1 MSHHVNLHVGV
12 KSDPIE
18 YRYSWEWLV
27 RILADEGVGF
37 VQIGTFFEM
46 YHLPDAALLRLRE
59 TAERYGVRISSM
71 FTAHRELGGFFQEDE
86 AWHEVAFC
94 NYQRLI
100 QIGALLGANSVGSNP
115 GAILRDQMHLKASGI
130 RNYISA
136 MKQLMHFAASCGVN
150 TLTVEPMSCLAEPP
164 TLPAEMTAM
173 AAELMAYHDEHAG
186 DTARIGYCFDI
197 SHGYVDETRRVR
209 HTSMELLDAALPY
222 ITELHL
228 KNTDALHESTF
239 GFTPADRERGI
250 IEVEAFRDRLLANS
264 GRLPVRDLVG
274 YFEIGGPKLGR
285 DYSDR
290 DLEMALRISI
300 RYLRQAFATSQADLD
315 VAAAPER
322 QQIVLSKSG
331 LSAPEIRVAPSMMC
345 ADMSRLRD
353 EVQELE
359 ALGVNL
365 LHWDIMDAHFVPNL
379 PCGLAMLERLRGLTN
394 LPFDVHLM
402 VENNDLFIAELAK
415 IGVQMISV
423 HYESARH
430 CDRTLSLIREAGA
443 AAGIA
448 LNPATPPSVLEY
460 VTHLLDFLLVMTVN
474 PGFAGQKLSGSGLAK
489 IAGCKAW
496 LRNAGLTIP
505 IEVDGNVSFEHI
517 PEMVRLGG
525 DILVAGTSSLFHRAG
540 TGSQNMQRIRMGI
553 AQGLDLRV
561 REGQR
566 VPETR
571 EMSVSGVNEQL

>member
-1 MSHHVNLHVGV
+1 MSDYVNLHLGV

-18 YRYSWEWLV
+18 YRYSWDWLL

-46 YHLPDAALLRLRE
+46 YHLRDSALLQLRE
-59 TAERYGVRISSM
+59 TAERRGVQISSI
-71 FTAHRELGGFFQEDE
+71 FSAHRELGGFFREED
-86 AWHEVAFC
+86 AWHEVAFR

-100 QIGALLGANSVGSNP
+100 QIGGLLGASSVGSNP
-115 GAILRDQMHLKASGI
+115 GSILRDQMHLKTAGI
-130 RNYISA
+130 RTYIAA
-136 MKQLMHFAASCGVN
+136 MKKLMHYAASCGVK
-150 TLTVEPMSCLAEPP
+150 TLAIEPMSCLAEPP
-164 TLPAEMTAM
+164 TLPAEITDM
-173 AAELMAYHDEHAG
+173 AEELMVYHDEHAE

-197 SHGYVDETRRVR
+197 SHGYVDDTRRVR
-209 HTSMELLDAALPY
+209 HTSVELLGTALPY
-222 ITELHL
+222 ITEIHL
-228 KNTDALHESTF
+228 KNTDVLHESTF
-239 GFTPADRERGI
+239 GFTPADEKKGI
-250 IEVEAFRDRLLANS
+250 IDVESFRDRLLANS
-264 GRLPVRDLVG
+264 ARLPVRDLVG
-274 YFEIGGPKLGR
+274 YFEFGGPKLGR

-290 DLEMALRISI
+290 DLEESLRISI
-300 RYLRQAFATSQADLD
+300 RHLREVFATPQADQ
-315 VAAAPER
+315 APVSTPGV
-322 QQIVLSKSG
+322 QQNILCEPDN
-331 LSAPEIRVAPSMMC
+331 SAPAVRVAPSMMC

-365 LHWDIMDAHFVPNL
+365 LHWDIMDAHFVPSL
-379 PCGLAMLERLRGLTN
+379 PCGLAVLERIRGLTN

-423 HYESARH
+423 HYESAH
-430 CDRTLSLIREAGA
+430 HSDRTLSLIRAAGA

-460 VTHLLDFLLVMTVN
+460 LTHLLDFVVVMTVN

-489 IAGCKAW
+489 IAGCKTW

-517 PEMVRLGG
+517 PEMVRSGA
-525 DILVAGTSSLFHRAG
+525 DILVAGTSSLFSRSG
-540 TGSQNMQRIRMGI
+540 TAAQNMHRIKTCV
-553 AQGLDLRV
+553 AQGLEMRV
-561 REGQR
+561 RGVEHL
-566 VPETR
+566 P
-571 EMSVSGVNEQL
+571 EMSEIPMIGVGEKL